1 MLSSTFLHFFYT
13 IDFIGFLVYGM
24 FMNRN
29 PETTENLPMQV
40 VQDDELID
48 IVSAAMSRISPSRKK
63 SSKKN
68 EKQKRSPTWAES
80 QRDPKAMEKLKQNP
94 VENAQVREAF
104 EYYLSLGE
112 ERNLGKVAEY
122 IGVVPRT
129 VGVWSSKYEW
139 VNRALDYDRENADT
153 ITIES
158 FGEQR
163 EKRKF
168 GLRLIDKI
176 LKDSVTFDESGN
188 IATCKIAA
196 KTPSDVRTLISLR
209 DEILNPL
216 RKNTNAPGQSIHAN
230 NAVFILK
237 K

>member
-1 MLSSTFLHFFYT
+1 
-13 IDFIGFLVYGM
+13 
-24 FMNRN
+24 MNQN
-29 PETTENLPMQV
+29 TSATENLPVEV

-48 IVSAAMSRISPSRKK
+48 IVSAAMSRLGPKKKPSTKDVKETKK
-63 SSKKN
+63 
-68 EKQKRSPTWAES
+68 KRTWYES
-80 QRDPKAMEKLKQNP
+80 QNGSKQAKDAP
-94 VENAQVREAF
+94 VENTQVREAF

-112 ERNLGKVAEY
+112 ERNLGRVAEY
-122 IGVVPRT
+122 IGLHPRT
-129 VGVWSSKYEW
+129 VVKWSSKYEW
-139 VNRALDYDRENADT
+139 VQRAMDYDRDNADT

-168 GLRLIDKI
+168 GLKLIDKI
-176 LKDSVTFDESGN
+176 LKDTVTFDESGN
-188 IATCKIAA
+188 IITCKIAA
-196 KTPSDVRTLISLR
+196 KTPTDIRTLISLR

-216 RKNTNAPGQSIHAN
+216 RKNVNAPGQQSIHAN